1 MELSHI
7 SGALWSSFAEY
18 GPDQESRRMSLK
30 AHLRCL
36 MKAWKIKG
44 MMHSQ
49 ELESA
54 NTGIL

>member
-54 NTGIL
+54 NPGIL